1 MQSNHTAVT
10 YRWVASV
17 YFFIAG
23 ITFASWASRIPD
35 VQQQLQ
41 LSEAQLGTLLL
52 AIPIGLMAGLP
63 LCGWLVSRWGAKAT
77 TLLSALCYSLCLW
90 AIGWAQHVYLLAF
103 VLFLFGVFGN
113 LYNVAVNTMAIAVQT
128 HFSKS
133 IMATFHGIWSI
144 AGFSGAALGALMV
157 QLQMPPRAHFTI
169 VLIAVWMVALFV
181 YRWALP
187 DKPTVNKGD
196 KLFVLPDKALLGLG
210 IMAFCCLIC
219 EGTMFDWSGVYFKKV
234 VAAPTAWVPLGY
246 VAFMCCMS
254 LGRFISDSL
263 VTRWGA
269 ITILKVS
276 GLLIVAGLLLSV
288 VFPNIVVASI
298 GFMLVGFGV
307 SSVVPL
313 VYALAGKSK
322 HMPPG
327 LALTAVSTIGNFGFL
342 LGPPLI
348 GFIAQAASLRWS
360 FVLIAILGC
369 FVALLAKRTD
379 R

>member
-1 MQSNHTAVT
+1 
-10 YRWVASV
+10 
-17 YFFIAG
+17 
-23 ITFASWASRIPD
+23 
-35 VQQQLQ
+35 
-41 LSEAQLGTLLL
+41 
-52 AIPIGLMAGLP
+52 
-63 LCGWLVSRWGAKAT
+63 
-77 TLLSALCYSLCLW
+77 
-90 AIGWAQHVYLLAF
+90 
-103 VLFLFGVFGN
+103 
-113 LYNVAVNTMAIAVQT
+113 
-128 HFSKS
+128 
-133 IMATFHGIWSI
+133 
-144 AGFSGAALGALMV
+144 
-157 QLQMPPRAHFTI
+157 QMPPRAHFTI